1 MCVVSP
7 VYMYVCVLYACLV
20 FTEPRR
26 GIGSLGIG
34 ISVSWE
40 PPCRCWEDEPRSSGN
55 TASVPSLLPY
65 FFKVCLYVCVCR
77 YICMCMLVY
86 VCVLCMCIC
95 VYVYER
101 GQLWVSSSVV
111 HIIFLRQF
119 LVEPETSWFSLTIWP
134 IPFLPHQHWGYG
146 YTGWT
151 WVELKPSGL
160 LCKHFTNRAIS
171 LAPLQ
176 FLCFL

>member
-1 MCVVSP
+1 MPAWYSQSP
-7 VYMYVCVLYACLV
+7 EEALDLLELEFQSAESHHVGAGKMNLGLLGTQLVFHRCCPIFLKRVCMYVCA
-20 FTEPRR
+20 
-26 GIGSLGIG
+26 
-34 ISVSWE
+34 
-40 PPCRCWEDEPRSSGN
+40 
-55 TASVPSLLPY
+55 
-65 FFKVCLYVCVCR
+65 CVCR

-146 YTGWT
+146 YTGRT